1 MENINSIVVTGNV
14 VRNPEDKDIVKVGET
29 YKMTVTIAVNR
40 SIKRNGEWE
49 SIPSFFDV
57 VMWGRLAEN
66 IGKYIAK
73 GKSLA
78 VKGELIQDRWEKDGE
93 KKSRIYINA
102 DRVQLLGSGNKEET
116 TTTTESHTNQT
127 NNEGFPE
134 DPVF

>member
-14 VRNPEDKDIVKVGET
+14 VRDPADKDIVKVGET

-40 SIKRNGEWE
+40 NVKTNGEWN

-57 VMWGRLAEN
+57 VMWGKLAEN
-66 IGKYIAK
+66 VGKYMVK
-73 GKSLA
+73 GKPIAVNGSL
-78 VKGELIQDRWEKDGE
+78 VQDRWEKDGE

-102 DRVQLLGSGNKEET
+102 EHVQLLGGKEQT
-116 TTTTESHTNQT
+116 GHTNQAENKGNT
-127 NNEGFPE
+127 DDFPE